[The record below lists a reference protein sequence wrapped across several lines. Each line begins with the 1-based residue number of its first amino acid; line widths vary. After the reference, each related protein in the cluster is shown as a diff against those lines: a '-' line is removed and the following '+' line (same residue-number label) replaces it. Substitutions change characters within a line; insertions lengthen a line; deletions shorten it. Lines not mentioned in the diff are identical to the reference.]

1 MASPLKL
8 ISCSLFLF
16 FSFIFWSKKPPIH
29 PNIIAKT
36 LTTPPVQLPVIA
48 RDRDLSDLRIF
59 VRSQTA
65 AAMRITKPLLLSE
78 AKDKNMVFS
87 PLSIHIV
94 LSLIVAG
101 TKGPA
106 RDQLLSFLKSNS
118 TAELNALAADLVLL
132 VLADGS
138 ASGGPRLSFANGL
151 WVDESLSIK
160 PSFKEAVAVFYKAVA
175 DKVDF
180 QNKAD
185 EVRIKVNSWAQGKT
199 GGLIKEFLPPASI
212 NGATRLVFANA
223 LYFKGVWEEKFDALN
238 TKEHDFNLLDGS
250 SVRAH
255 FMTSDKWQFV
265 RAFDGFK
272 ILQLPYRQGGEEE
285 GKPPRRRFSM
295 YLILPDAEDGLPGL
309 VDKVCSGSDFL
320 NRHQPYGKVEV
331 GDFKIPRFKFSSDL
345 EASKTLKDLGLVLPF
360 TSELT
365 EMVNWLP
372 SGDAFNML
380 HKSCIEVNEE
390 GTEAAAITGILAGS
404 SLNPPDKIDF
414 VADHPFMF
422 VIREEITGTVL
433 FIGQVLNPLAG

>member
-94 LSLIVAG
+94 LSLIAAG

-151 WVDESLSIK
+151 WGVFEILNHGEFTFETVD
-160 PSFKEAVAVFYKAVA
+160 
-175 DKVDF
+175 
-180 QNKAD
+180 NH
-185 EVRIKVNSWAQGKT
+185 
-199 GGLIKEFLPPASI
+199 
-212 NGATRLVFANA
+212 
-223 LYFKGVWEEKFDALN
+223 EE
-238 TKEHDFNLLDGS
+238 
-250 SVRAH
+250 
-255 FMTSDKWQFV
+255 Q
-265 RAFDGFK
+265 
-272 ILQLPYRQGGEEE
+272 
-285 GKPPRRRFSM
+285 
-295 YLILPDAEDGLPGL
+295 
-309 VDKVCSGSDFL
+309 
-320 NRHQPYGKVEV
+320 
-331 GDFKIPRFKFSSDL
+331 
-345 EASKTLKDLGLVLPF
+345 
-360 TSELT
+360 
-365 EMVNWLP
+365 
-372 SGDAFNML
+372 
-380 HKSCIEVNEE
+380 
-390 GTEAAAITGILAGS
+390 
-404 SLNPPDKIDF
+404 
-414 VADHPFMF
+414 
-422 VIREEITGTVL
+422 TVL
-433 FIGQVLNPLAG
+433 LKREFQSGTIKSKSFNPVYTPKYVKYLARVITPIYSRPYPNTSPF